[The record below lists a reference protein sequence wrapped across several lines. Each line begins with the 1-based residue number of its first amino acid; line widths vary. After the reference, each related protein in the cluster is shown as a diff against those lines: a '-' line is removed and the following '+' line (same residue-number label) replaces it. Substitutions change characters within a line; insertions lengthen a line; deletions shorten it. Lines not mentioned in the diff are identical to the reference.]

1 MYCKRFLN
9 DLWFSDLNGFFYIPS
24 SEMILSYCQGK
35 KITWHA
41 FPLLDSGKENK
52 CQEKGLVSNFPCL
65 KIGWTRRPVVF
76 ANLLYSFIYSSYTVS
91 YTLLYS
97 LPQYNSILKNMYT
110 YQNHRDENYEK
121 WLGNSIM
128 NRTFIEPLKRK
139 DFIWNEM
146 K

>member
-1 MYCKRFLN
+1 
-9 DLWFSDLNGFFYIPS
+9 
-24 SEMILSYCQGK
+24 
-35 KITWHA
+35 
-41 FPLLDSGKENK
+41 
-52 CQEKGLVSNFPCL
+52 
-65 KIGWTRRPVVF
+65 
-76 ANLLYSFIYSSYTVS
+76 
-91 YTLLYS
+91 
-97 LPQYNSILKNMYT
+97 MYT